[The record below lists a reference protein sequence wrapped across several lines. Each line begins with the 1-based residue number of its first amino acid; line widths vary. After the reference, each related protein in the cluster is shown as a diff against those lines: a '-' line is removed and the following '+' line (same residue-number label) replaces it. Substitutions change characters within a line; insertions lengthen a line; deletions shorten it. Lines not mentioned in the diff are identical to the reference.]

1 MKPRKGGNL
10 WTGSAQK
17 RKAGASSRT
26 PNALFYETNDTTAI
40 INVKDN
46 LLVIRM
52 GRVEAQKIVEVER
65 MDGVAEGV
73 RFETV
78 VEICGRGQ
86 RILFPKLAGHEFGW

>member
-52 GRVEAQKIVEVER
+52 GRVEAQKIVEAMR
-65 MDGVAEGV
+65 FDGIGGGA
-73 RFETV
+73 RFEKA
-78 VEICGRGQ
+78 VEIRGRSQ
-86 RILFPKLAGHEFGW
+86 RILFPELAGHEFGW